1 MASVSTD
8 DVDGPGDP
16 KRRKLRKGTHS
27 CWACKRRKEKCV
39 PCADGSSI
47 CLGCRKRRTPCLAQD
62 QPEETTDQF
71 LPATTT
77 GIAANPRTAPA
88 TEVTAPPPPHAPI
101 PAPAPMHIR
110 PSYNHLSGRIPL
122 MAEISKTLHAAL
134 PSPEESEIIYRASSR
149 HSAML
154 NGSTLT
160 MPYTCLDPKGPTS
173 SGSLPA
179 PASVDSH
186 PVLIARHILSI
197 VILLQDLHPNVH
209 HELAGLHE
217 PPRVMAERLAELAI
231 NLVTSQDRILAS
243 VEGLECVV
251 LESVYH
257 GNCGSLRLSWMACRR
272 AMLLAQLLGL
282 HTPAT
287 PKQYPVLDH
296 ATQCDP
302 QYMWFRI
309 VHYDRYMCLIL
320 GLPQG
325 STDVSM
331 ASEALLATDT
341 AMGGLER
348 VQCVIASR
356 ILQRNVSD
364 PTSVDVSVTQSLN
377 KDLQRA
383 AQTLPSK
390 WWLVPDLGNP
400 MQTKQE
406 VCSDV
411 QRLYVQIFHFNLLN
425 QLHVPYML
433 LSSTDRR
440 FAYSKFAC
448 VNSSR
453 EILSR
458 FAVLRRSNQ
467 VAYNCRTVDYLA
479 VMAAVTLL
487 LAHLDSY
494 RHPSQV
500 DIMTHLFLGDRAMIE
515 QAQENLQEV
524 SRLNEDSLSRQSAEL
539 LRRLLAIE
547 AEAADGYD
555 APAHD
560 VVVQQIVH
568 SAPLVEKG
576 EEDASQMHI
585 PYFGLIKFALE
596 GIAARAAH
604 YPNPSNRHS
613 DIRSQAPTPHS
624 AAGINT
630 TYASTSSSRR
640 GLDEPGTTL
649 DTQTGDER
657 ESLMLT
663 MPYYSTE
670 MVSPAVMVSQQSGIA
685 TGVASVH
692 EPVWNP
698 RFSEGGFFDPLL
710 PGLTGNDGW
719 SFEGLDKDY
728 FERLMAGP
736 T

>member
-1 MASVSTD
+1 
-8 DVDGPGDP
+8 
-16 KRRKLRKGTHS
+16 
-27 CWACKRRKEKCV
+27 
-39 PCADGSSI
+39 
-47 CLGCRKRRTPCLAQD
+47 
-62 QPEETTDQF
+62 
-71 LPATTT
+71 
-77 GIAANPRTAPA
+77 
-88 TEVTAPPPPHAPI
+88 
-101 PAPAPMHIR
+101 
-110 PSYNHLSGRIPL
+110 
-122 MAEISKTLHAAL
+122 
-134 PSPEESEIIYRASSR
+134 
-149 HSAML
+149 
-154 NGSTLT
+154 
-160 MPYTCLDPKGPTS
+160 
-173 SGSLPA
+173 
-179 PASVDSH
+179 
-186 PVLIARHILSI
+186 
-197 VILLQDLHPNVH
+197 
-209 HELAGLHE
+209 
-217 PPRVMAERLAELAI
+217 MAERLAELAI
-231 NLVTSQDRILAS
+231 GLVTSQDRMLAS

-282 HTPAT
+282 HAPAT
-287 PKQYPVLDH
+287 PKQYRVLDH
-296 ATQCDP
+296 ATRCDP

-309 VHYDRYMCLIL
+309 AHYDRYMCLLL

-331 ASEALLATDT
+331 ASEALIATDT

-356 ILQRNVSD
+356 ILQRNESD
-364 PTSVDVSVTQSLN
+364 PTSVDFSVTQNLD

-400 MQTKQE
+400 MPTKQE
-406 VCSDV
+406 LSWDV

-425 QLHVPYML
+425 QLHIPYML

-440 FAYSKFAC
+440 FTYSKFAC

-500 DIMTHLFLGDRAMIE
+500 DIMTHLYLGDRAMIE

-539 LRRLLAIE
+539 LRRLLAVE

-555 APAHD
+555 APVHD
-560 VVVQQIVH
+560 VVVQQVAH
-568 SAPLVEKG
+568 NAPLVEKD

-596 GIAARAAH
+596 GIAAQARR
-604 YPNPSNRHS
+604 YPNRSIGHS
-613 DIRSQAPTPHS
+613 DIRSQAPIPHS
-624 AAGINT
+624 AAGLNT
-630 TYASTSSSRR
+630 SYASASSSQR

-649 DTQTGDER
+649 DTQTSDEH
-657 ESLMLT
+657 ESLMLAT
-663 MPYYSTE
+663 PYYSAGI
-670 MVSPAVMVSQQSGIA
+670 VSPAVMVSQQSGLA

-692 EPVWNP
+692 EDVWNP
-698 RFSEGGFFDPLL
+698 KFSEGGFFDPLL
-710 PGLTGNDGW
+710 PGLTGNAEW
-719 SFEGLDKDY
+719 SLEGIDMDY
-728 FERLMAGP
+728 FERLMAGS

>member
-8 DVDGPGDP
+8 DVDGPGNP

-39 PCADGSSI
+39 PCADDSTI
-47 CLGCRKRRTPCLAQD
+47 CLGCRKRNTACIAQD
-62 QPEETTDQF
+62 QPEETTDHF
-71 LPATTT
+71 LPATITT
-77 GIAANPRTAPA
+77 GIAAANPGTAPA
-88 TEVTAPPPPHAPI
+88 TDVTAPPPLRAPL
-101 PAPAPMHIR
+101 A
-110 PSYNHLSGRIPL
+110 SYSHLSCRIPS
-122 MAEISKTLHAAL
+122 MAEISKTLHDAL
-134 PSPEESEIIYRASSR
+134 PSPEECDIIYRASSR

-160 MPYTCLDPKGPTS
+160 MPYTWLDPNDPNGPTS

-186 PVLIARHILSI
+186 PVLLARHILNI
-197 VILLQDLHPNVH
+197 VTLLQDLHPNIH

-231 NLVTSQDRILAS
+231 RLVTSQDRMLAS

-251 LESVYH
+251 MESIYH

-282 HTPAT
+282 HVHTPAT
-287 PKQYPVLDH
+287 PKQYPILDH
-296 ATQCDP
+296 ATRCDP

-309 VHYDRYMCLIL
+309 VHYDRYMCLLL

-356 ILQRNVSD
+356 ILQRNESD
-364 PTSVDVSVTQSLN
+364 PTSVDFSVTQSLD

-406 VCSDV
+406 VCWDV

-440 FAYSKFAC
+440 FVYSKFAC

-500 DIMTHLFLGDRAMIE
+500 DIMTHLYLGDRAMIE

-555 APAHD
+555 APAHH
-560 VVVQQIVH
+560 VVVQQVPH
-568 SAPLVEKG
+568 NTPLVEKA

-596 GIAARAAH
+596 GIAARATS
-604 YPNPSNRHS
+604 YPNRSIGHS
-613 DIRSQAPTPHS
+613 DMQSQAPISHS
-624 AAGINT
+624 AARLNMS
-630 TYASTSSSRR
+630 YASASSSQR
-640 GLDEPGTTL
+640 GLDDSGTTL
-649 DTQTGDER
+649 DTQTSDER
-657 ESLMLT
+657 ESLMLAT
-663 MPYYSTE
+663 PYYSTGI
-670 MVSPAVMVSQQSGIA
+670 VSPAVMVSQQSGH
-685 TGVASVH
+685 ASVH
-692 EPVWNP
+692 EDVWNP
-698 RFSEGGFFDPLL
+698 KFSEGGFFDALL
-710 PGLTGNDGW
+710 PGLTGNGEW
-719 SFEGLDKDY
+719 SLEGIDMDY
-728 FERLMAGP
+728 FERLMAGS